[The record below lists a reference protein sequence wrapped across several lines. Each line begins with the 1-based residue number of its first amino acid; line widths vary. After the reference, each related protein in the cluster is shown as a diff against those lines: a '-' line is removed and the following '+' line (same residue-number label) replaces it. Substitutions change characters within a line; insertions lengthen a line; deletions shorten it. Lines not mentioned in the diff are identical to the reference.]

1 MIPPLFGASRA
12 GDDALMQ
19 PHTPHHGSDLDF
31 SLVAMAIVMSLA
43 IVFLVAQLT

>member
-1 MIPPLFGASRA
+1 MQHAS
-12 GDDALMQ
+12 
-19 PHTPHHGSDLDF
+19 HHKGSDGDLDF